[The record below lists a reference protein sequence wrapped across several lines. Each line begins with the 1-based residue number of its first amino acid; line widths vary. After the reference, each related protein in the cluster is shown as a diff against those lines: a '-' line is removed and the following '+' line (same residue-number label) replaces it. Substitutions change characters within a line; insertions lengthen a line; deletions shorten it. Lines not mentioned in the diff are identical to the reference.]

1 MASFACHP
9 INLIPLRLI
18 SARPLSEYAARN
30 AGSEYRDALFG
41 RKFSDDGKVAR
52 FSLRHSC

>member
-1 MASFACHP
+1 MAPFACHP

-18 SARPLSEYAARN
+18 SARPLSEYAARD
-30 AGSEYRDALFG
+30 ADSEYRDALFG

>member
-1 MASFACHP
+1 MAPFSCHP
-9 INLIPLRLI
+9 INLVPLRLI
-18 SARPLSEYAARN
+18 SARPPSDYVERN

-41 RKFSDDGKVAR
+41 RKFSDDGNVAR

>member
-1 MASFACHP
+1 MAPFSCHP

-18 SARPLSEYAARN
+18 SARLLNEYAARN

>member
-1 MASFACHP
+1 
-9 INLIPLRLI
+9 LI
-18 SARPLSEYAARN
+18 SARPPSDYVARN

-41 RKFSDDGKVAR
+41 RKFSDDANVAR